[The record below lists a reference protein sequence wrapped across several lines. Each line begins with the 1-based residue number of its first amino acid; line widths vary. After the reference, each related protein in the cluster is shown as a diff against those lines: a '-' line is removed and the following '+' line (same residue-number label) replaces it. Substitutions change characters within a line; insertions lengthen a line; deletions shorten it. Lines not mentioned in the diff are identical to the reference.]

1 MKQGLLGSARE
12 MAQSLL
18 QRGRRLDIL
27 QLMLA
32 IEEQAQQSASALE
45 YARECLRFTP
55 GNVDLLI
62 HEIRL
67 MYRLGQYQELIV
79 TCDNALA
86 LQPDNV
92 TFTVMKSAAMDMC
105 HNYAEALD
113 ILQPFLKSK
122 QPMPEVIDV
131 ATRALFGLKRYD
143 EALQLARPCAADP
156 RTPPQQRRTIG
167 LQIFKI
173 LDRLGQF
180 DAAME
185 ACHQAQRNASGAFDK
200 AGFSG
205 RVEDA
210 MATFQAKSLRM
221 FARSGIRSELP
232 VFVVGMPRSGTTLV
246 EQIIAAHPMAFGGG
260 ELSELDSIAH
270 SITTETQSMHTYP
283 SCLADVSPA
292 VADRLAL
299 RHLSMLKRLGGDA
312 ERVTDKML
320 DAWQHIG
327 LIWML
332 FPGARIIHIQ
342 RDPLD
347 VCLSCYTR
355 PLNMPY
361 VSNLEHLGFVA
372 RQFERLMGHW
382 KATLDIPALTIR
394 YEDLV
399 ADQQNTTRRIIDF
412 VGLPWNDSCL
422 RYYESRRKVTT
433 LSFDQVN
440 KPIYDSSIGRWRH
453 YDQHLGPLKA
463 ALGLAS

>member
-18 QRGRRLDIL
+18 QRSRRLEVL

-32 IEEQAQQSASALE
+32 IEEQAQQAASALG
-45 YARECLRFTP
+45 YARECLRIAP
-55 GNVDLLI
+55 GNLDLLT

-79 TCDNALA
+79 TCDNALTF
-86 LQPDNV
+86 QPGHV

-105 HNYAEALD
+105 HDYAGALD
-113 ILQPFLKSK
+113 ILQPLLAAKNPK
-122 QPMPEVIDV
+122 PEVIDV
-131 ATRALFGLKRYD
+131 ATRALFGLKRHD
-143 EALQLARPCAADP
+143 EALRLARPCAADP

-173 LDRLGQF
+173 LDSLGQF

-185 ACHQAQRNASGAFDK
+185 ACHQAQRNVSSGFDQE
-200 AGFSG
+200 GFSG
-205 RVEDA
+205 RVEEA
-210 MATFQAKSLRM
+210 MATFRAKSLRM
-221 FARSGIRSELP
+221 FARSSIQSELP

-246 EQIIAAHPMAFGGG
+246 EQIIAAHPQAFGGG
-260 ELSELDSIAH
+260 ELSELDAIAR
-270 SITTETQSMHTYP
+270 SITTETQSMHVYP

-292 VADRLAL
+292 IADRLAE
-299 RHLSMLKRLGGDA
+299 RHLAMLKQLGGEA
-312 ERVTDKML
+312 KRVTDKML

-332 FPGARIIHIQ
+332 FPGARIIHVQ

-382 KATLDIPALTIR
+382 KATLDIPSLTIR

-399 ADQQNTTRRIIDF
+399 ADQQNITRRIIDF
-412 VGLPWNDSCL
+412 IGLPWNDTCL
-422 RYYESRRKVTT
+422 KYYESKRRVTT

-440 KPIYDSSIGRWRH
+440 KPIYDSSIGRWRN
-453 YDQHLGPLKA
+453 YDRHLGPLKA
-463 ALGLAS
+463 ALGHSA